1 MNNISNQHTIK
12 SELSFSGKGL
22 HTGLFTNITLKP
34 AGINFG
40 VKFQRIDLENRPIIP
55 ALIEFVK
62 ESNRGTNL
70 IYNDAE
76 VSSVEHLL
84 AAISGLKIDNVLIE
98 LDNKEVPALDGSAI
112 EYVESILKVGIIEQH
127 ASRNYFKIL
136 KPIEYSNLE
145 EDISIKIIPSA
156 EFSLEV
162 IIDFPSD
169 LISNQKANLESL
181 TNFTQDIALCRTFI
195 FLHEIEDLHSQNLIR
210 GGDLKNAIVF
220 VDQKFSQEKLDKLA
234 ELFEIPKIEVKAEGI
249 LNNLELY
256 FKNEAARHKLL
267 DLIGDLSLFGMPI
280 QGKIIARKPGHFSNI
295 EFVKLLKHKLKR

>member
-22 HTGLFTNITLKP
+22 HTGRFTNITLKP
-34 AGINFG
+34 AEINFG
-40 VKFQRIDLENRPIIP
+40 VKFQRIDLENKPIIP
-55 ALIEFVK
+55 ALIDFVN

-70 IYNDAE
+70 IYKNAE
-76 VSSVEHLL
+76 VRSVEHLL

-145 EDISIKIIPSA
+145 EDISIKVIPSV

-169 LISNQKANLESL
+169 LISNQEANLESL
-181 TNFTQDIALCRTFI
+181 TNFTQDIALCRTFV
-195 FLHEIEDLHSQNLIR
+195 FLHEIEDLYSQNLIR

-234 ELFEIPKIEVKAEGI
+234 ELFEKPKIEVKAEGI

-267 DLIGDLSLFGMPI
+267 DLIGDLSLFGKPI

-295 EFVKLLKHKLKR
+295 EFVKLLKNKLKR